1 MGIIYE
7 KKGHIAYITIDNP
20 DKGNILD
27 HQTSDEISKAWK
39 NTWED
44 RDVRVTILTGTGDRH
59 FCAGHNLAPPPGV
72 SAHGLGLAAAAVRP
86 TPASGSPPA

>member
-27 HQTSDEISKAWK
+27 HQTSDEISEAWK

-59 FCAGHNLAPPPGV
+59 FCAGHNLAPPPEIGR
-72 SAHGLGLAAAAVRP
+72 AHV
-86 TPASGSPPA
+86 